1 MIKHKEYIKIWGFII
16 SLFITGIGYGQ
27 TPYMSQSFV
36 ATNFFNP
43 AAVGFGDNNQF
54 QSFYRNQFS
63 GVGDPF
69 RTVGVGVDF
78 ALFKNEENDYF
89 NNFGLGLQG
98 VSDQV
103 LNGVL
108 QKNEITLSLANRVF
122 LNRDRTSYLA
132 LGISSTFITRNLD
145 RSALTF
151 GDQYNSGRL
160 FNSTSLETIG
170 DIPAKFSTNG
180 GLLYSFISPDMFI
193 QAGGSTYYI
202 NRSSSTQTY
211 GNVNQS
217 FQFISTL
224 NVERKFFDNNTFFV
238 HANYQNRLEAEFI
251 YVGGAWGIP
260 IQTYNDNN
268 NRFYVGCF
276 YRSQDALVPYIG
288 LLYNKYKIGVT
299 YDIYN
304 NKMTQSNLRP
314 QTLEFTLSTYLGRN
328 ISKNLKSI
336 FN

>member
-1 MIKHKEYIKIWGFII
+1 
-16 SLFITGIGYGQ
+16 
-27 TPYMSQSFV
+27 MSQGFV

-63 GVGDPF
+63 GVGNPF

-78 ALFKNEENDYF
+78 ALFKNESNDYN

-98 VSDQV
+98 VSEQV
-103 LNGVL
+103 LNGIL
-108 QKNEITLSLANRVF
+108 QTNEITLSLANRVF
-122 LNRDRTSYLA
+122 LNQDKTSYLA
-132 LGISSTFITRNLD
+132 LGISSTLITRNID

-160 FNSTSLETIG
+160 FNSTSMETIG
-170 DIPAKFSTNG
+170 DFPAKFSTNG
-180 GLLYSFISPDMFI
+180 GLLYAYTSPDMFI

-202 NRSSSTQTY
+202 NRSSNTQIY

-217 FQFISTL
+217 FQFISTFNL
-224 NVERKFFDNNTFFV
+224 EKKLSDNNTFFV
-238 HANYQNRLEAEFI
+238 HANYQNRLEAEFF
-251 YVGGAWGIP
+251 YVGGAIGLP
-260 IQTYNDNN
+260 IQSYNEKN

-276 YRSQDALVPYIG
+276 YRSKDAFVPYIG
-288 LLYNKYKIGVT
+288 LLHHKYKMGVT

-304 NKMTQSNLRP
+304 NKLTQSNLHP
-314 QTLEFTLSTYLGRN
+314 QTLEFTLSTYLSRN
-328 ISKNLKSI
+328 ITKNLKTI

>member
-1 MIKHKEYIKIWGFII
+1 MIKDKLHIKILGFLL
-16 SLFITGIGYGQ
+16 SLFISQVSFEQ
-27 TPYMSQSFV
+27 TPYMSQSFS

-54 QSFYRNQFS
+54 QTFYRNQFS

-69 RTVGVGVDF
+69 RTIGVGVDF
-78 ALFKNEENDYF
+78 ALFKNEENEYY

-98 VSDQV
+98 VSEQV
-103 LNGVL
+103 LNGIL
-108 QKNEITLSLANRVF
+108 QTNEITLSLANRVF
-122 LNRDRTSYLA
+122 LNQEKTSFLS
-132 LGISSTFITRNLD
+132 LGISSTLITRNID

-170 DIPAKFSTNG
+170 DFPAKFSTNG
-180 GLLYSFISPDMFI
+180 GLLYSYTSPDMFI

-217 FQFISTL
+217 FQFISTINL
-224 NVERKFFDNNTFFV
+224 ERKILDNNTLFV
-238 HANYQNRLEAEFI
+238 HANYQNRLEAEFV
-251 YVGGAWGIP
+251 YVGGALGLP

-268 NRFYVGCF
+268 NRMYVGCF
-276 YRSQDALVPYIG
+276 YRSKDALVPYVG
-288 LLYNKYKIGVT
+288 LLYNKYKIGIT

-304 NKMTQSNLRP
+304 NKMTQSNLHP

>member
-1 MIKHKEYIKIWGFII
+1 MIKDKLHIKLLGFVLSFFI
-16 SLFITGIGYGQ
+16 SGVSFAQ

-43 AAVGFGDNNQF
+43 AAVGFGENNQF

-69 RTVGVGVDF
+69 RTIGVGIDF
-78 ALFKNEENDYF
+78 ALFKNEENEYN

-98 VSDQV
+98 VSEQV
-103 LNGVL
+103 LNGIL
-108 QKNEITLSLANRVF
+108 QTNEITLSLANRVF
-122 LNRDRTSYLA
+122 LNQDKTSFLS
-132 LGISSTFITRNLD
+132 LGISSTLITRNID

-170 DIPAKFSTNG
+170 DFPAKFSTNG
-180 GLLYSFISPDMFI
+180 GLLYSYTSPYMFV
-193 QAGGSTYYI
+193 QVGGSTYYI

-224 NVERKFFDNNTFFV
+224 NLERKILDNNTFFV
-238 HANYQNRLEAEFI
+238 HANYQNRLEAEFV
-251 YVGGAWGIP
+251 YVGGAIGLP
-260 IQTYNDNN
+260 IQSYYENN
-268 NRFYVGCF
+268 NRMYLGCF
-276 YRSQDALVPYIG
+276 YRSKDALVPYVG
-288 LLYNKYKIGVT
+288 LLYNKYKIGIT

-304 NKMTQSNLRP
+304 NKMTQSNLHP

>member
-1 MIKHKEYIKIWGFII
+1 MMNKRYITLL
-16 SLFITGIGYGQ
+16 SLFILLMINGSLLSQ
-27 TPYMSQSFV
+27 TPYMSQPFM

-63 GVGDPF
+63 GVGNPYK
-69 RTVGVGVDF
+69 TIGVGLDF
-78 ALFKNEENDYF
+78 ALFKNEANDYN
-89 NNFGLGLQG
+89 NNFGLGIQG
-98 VSDQV
+98 VSEQV

-108 QKNEITLSLANRVF
+108 QTNEITLSLANRVF
-122 LNRDRTSYLA
+122 LNQDKTSFFS
-132 LGISSTFITRNLD
+132 LGISSTLITRNID

-160 FNSTSLETIG
+160 FNSSSLETIG
-170 DIPAKFSTNG
+170 SIPAKFSTNG
-180 GLLYSFISPDMFI
+180 GIMYAAASPNMFL
-193 QAGGSTYYI
+193 QVGGSTYYI

-224 NVERKFFDNNTFFV
+224 NLEHKLLENNTIFV
-238 HANYQNRLEAEFI
+238 HANYQNRLEAEFV
-251 YVGGAWGIP
+251 YVGAGIGLP
-260 IQTYNDNN
+260 IQTYYDNY
-268 NRFYVGCF
+268 NRLYIGCF
-276 YRSQDALVPYIG
+276 YRSKDAFVPYIG
-288 LLYNKYKIGVT
+288 LLYNKYKLGVS
-299 YDIYN
+299 YDIYS
-304 NKMTQSNLRP
+304 NKMTASNLHP
-314 QTLEFTLSTYLGRN
+314 QTIEFNLTTYLGRN

>member
-1 MIKHKEYIKIWGFII
+1 MKQRKNIKILTF
-16 SLFITGIGYGQ
+16 SLGLFLTLWGYGQ

-43 AAVGFGDNNQF
+43 AAVGFGENNQF

-69 RTVGVGVDF
+69 RTIGVGVDF
-78 ALFKNEENDYF
+78 ALFRNENNDFY
-89 NNFGLGLQG
+89 NNFGLGIQG
-98 VSDQV
+98 VSEQV

-108 QKNEITLSLANRVF
+108 KTNEVTLSLANRVF
-122 LNRDRTSYLA
+122 LNNDKTSYLA
-132 LGISSTFITRNLD
+132 LGISSTLITRNLD

-160 FNSTSLETIG
+160 FNPSSLEAIG
-170 DIPAKFSTNG
+170 DFPAKFSTNG
-180 GLLYSFISPDMFI
+180 GILYSYVSPEMFI

-224 NVERKFFDNNTFFV
+224 NLERQILDNHTFFV
-238 HANYQNRLEAEFI
+238 HVNYQNRLEAEFL
-251 YVGGAWGIP
+251 YLGGAIGLP
-260 IQTYNDNN
+260 MQSYNNPN

-276 YRSQDALVPYIG
+276 YRTQDAFVPYVG
-288 LLYNKYKIGVT
+288 LLFNKYKIGLT

-304 NKMTQSNLRP
+304 NKMTEANLRP
-314 QTLEFTLSTYLGRN
+314 QTLEFTLSTYLGKNRL
-328 ISKNLKSI
+328 SNLKSI